1 MNSGTHMTVKMTDL
15 CLAIVTATGHVFYVV
30 RTVRCQGAEARRW
43 SWRWRGWHRA
53 GPGDPHLL

>member
-1 MNSGTHMTVKMTDL
+1 MTVKMTDL